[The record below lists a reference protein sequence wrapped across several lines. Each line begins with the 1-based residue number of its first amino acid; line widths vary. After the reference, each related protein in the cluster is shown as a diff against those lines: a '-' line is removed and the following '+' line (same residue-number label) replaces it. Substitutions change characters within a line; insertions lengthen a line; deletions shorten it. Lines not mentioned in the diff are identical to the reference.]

1 MLLGRPFCLQVGFC
15 FEKRWHCNSFHVAAV
30 KCVFLPGTVGSKFE
44 FVDCAW
50 SVSLLLVNCHSKF
63 AVVSRLL
70 FLLYTYLT
78 KFFFFLSPSPRRS
91 SSPFPPKEKF
101 LRPPPKKKENNIP
114 RMCSKRLPT
123 FHMVCKLQ
131 LLFSGG
137 HFWRNIWFQA
147 DEKKFPFLA
156 WNCPQTW
163 KFEIYL
169 EGAIGI
175 FFISLAG
182 QKSFGAELK

>member
-78 KFFFFLSPSPRRS
+78 KFFFFLSPSPRQWS
-91 SSPFPPKEKF
+91 FPFSPKGKF
-101 LRPPPKKKENNIP
+101 LWPPPLLKKQHSRIWA
-114 RMCSKRLPT
+114 KRLPT
-123 FHMVCKLQ
+123 FHMVYKLQ
-131 LLFSGG
+131 LLLSGG
-137 HFWRNIWFQA
+137 DFWRKFSFQT
-147 DEKKFPFLA
+147 
-156 WNCPQTW
+156 N
-163 KFEIYL
+163 
-169 EGAIGI
+169 
-175 FFISLAG
+175 
-182 QKSFGAELK
+182 QKSLYFWLEIVHKLENSRFTWRGPSASFLWAELDQ